1 MIELDLSEPLING
14 FIIFLNDTCNHSF
27 AIQFFLFKLNFLIIL
42 NIFHQ
47 SFLNLMRKTIII
59 LVLVWLAA
67 LRSKLRLFWIL
78 SKLDSL
84 FLDLSFEFLI
94 LNNVIHIFLFKIID
108 FLDWVILNHNNIIIA
123 KNFPLLVDLL
133 WLVAD
138 TLLNLLNYFLIF
150 KINNCLLYHFQLS
163 FQSGTLFL
171 FFRLKILKNMNCLLI
186 RILAGLH
193 CSWLLL
199 QIVSFYFNQI
209 SFLFQFLNKKL

>member
-1 MIELDLSEPLING
+1 M
-14 FIIFLNDTCNHSF
+14 
-27 AIQFFLFKLNFLIIL
+27 
-42 NIFHQ
+42 
-47 SFLNLMRKTIII
+47 
-59 LVLVWLAA
+59 
-67 LRSKLRLFWIL
+67 
-78 SKLDSL
+78 

-94 LNNVIHIFLFKIID
+94 LNNVIHIFLLKIIN

-133 WLVAD
+133 WLGAD

-150 KINNCLLYHFQLS
+150 KINNCLLYHLQLS

-171 FFRLKILKNMNCLLI
+171 FFRLKILKNMNSLLI

-193 CSWLLL
+193 CGWLLL

-209 SFLFQFLNKKL
+209 SFLFQFFNKKL